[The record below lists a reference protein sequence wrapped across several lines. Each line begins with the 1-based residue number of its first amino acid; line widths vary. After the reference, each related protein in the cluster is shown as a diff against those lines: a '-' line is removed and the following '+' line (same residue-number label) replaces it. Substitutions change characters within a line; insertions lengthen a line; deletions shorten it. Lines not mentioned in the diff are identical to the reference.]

1 MVAYRGS
8 RSVVNIE
15 TWRKRI
21 RGTTTWCMIR
31 QTFVKGIE
39 RNVHRH
45 LEETKA
51 AAHRH
56 AREIR
61 AEVRPGIELAVAAL
75 LAANAESTHHDV
87 VRIAT
92 GQGMQIGIEAA
103 AAIVIVVMGG
113 GS

>member
-1 MVAYRGS
+1 MVSQGS

-15 TWRKRI
+15 TWRKRT

-39 RNVHRH
+39 QNVHRH
-45 LEETKA
+45 LERTKA

-56 AREIR
+56 AREII
-61 AEVRPGIELAVAAL
+61 AEVLPGIDLAVAAL
-75 LAANAESTHHDV
+75 LAANAENTHLDV

-92 GQGMQIGIEAA
+92 GQGTQIENEAA
-103 AAIVIVVMGG
+103 AAIVIVAMGDD
-113 GS
+113 S